1 MSKPIPLLEQIGKD
15 GRVWADLCE
24 EYGVDNPD
32 PPWRITLESTG
43 EVLNEG
49 ACVLPSLERRDEE
62 DDIVEDHYKHIPHP
76 ERQLLA
82 LAHTM
87 ILRGVITEEDLAQ
100 HMKVIEARLNA
111 V

>member
-1 MSKPIPLLEQIGKD
+1 MSKPIPLLEQIGKE

-32 PPWRITLESTG
+32 PPWRITLESTC

-49 ACVLPSLERRDEE
+49 ACALPVLERRGEE
-62 DDIVEDHYKHIPHP
+62 DDLVEDHYKHIPHP

-82 LAHTM
+82 LAHSM

-100 HMKVIEARLNA
+100 QMKVIETRLNA